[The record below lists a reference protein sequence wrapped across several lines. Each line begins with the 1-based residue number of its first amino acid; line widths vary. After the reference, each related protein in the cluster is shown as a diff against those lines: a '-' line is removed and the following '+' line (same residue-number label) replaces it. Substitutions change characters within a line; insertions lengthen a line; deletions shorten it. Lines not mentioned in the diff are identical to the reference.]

1 MSVISDYKKSNPDT
15 QTTILAWVFGTGI
28 VIAVIVGLL
37 LSNAGVFDKDLS
49 FAEEKEKCEEIAEGT
64 AMVKGIGGYCDTYIG
79 SDGDIHYKYVQTG
92 DILDAK
98 DEGKEKDTYIIW
110 ETGEAGKY

>member
-1 MSVISDYKKSNPDT
+1 M
-15 QTTILAWVFGTGI
+15 A
-28 VIAVIVGLL
+28 
-37 LSNAGVFDKDLS
+37 
-49 FAEEKEKCEEIAEGT
+49 
-64 AMVKGIGGYCDTYIG
+64 KGIGGYCDTYIG

-98 DEGKEKDTYIIW
+98 DESKEKDTYIIW